1 MLFSSVSFLYV
12 FLPAVLLCYA
22 LARGRWKNHVLLL
35 FSLLFYAAG
44 EPVYIVL
51 LLFTAA
57 VAVCDVCGWWLVN
70 WFLRTSRYA
79 GINDAAHLVWG
90 LVTLYVASA
99 AAYVLLWN
107 LYRLLANIEDEQVFV
122 PANVHCLRAAS
133 WCCMAV
139 ALLCLGGAVFYLP
152 MVMVA
157 AAAAFM
163 GLIVRIIKNVFQ
175 RAIGMKAEL
184 DLTI

>member
-57 VAVCDVCGWWLVN
+57 VDYALALVVE
-70 WFLRTSRYA
+70 RYA
-79 GINDAAHLVWG
+79 GKRRARAALVLA
-90 LVTLYVASA
+90 LVSNLLMLAFSSMRISSSARSTACSARASRCCASRCRWASA
-99 AAYVLLWN
+99 SS
-107 LYRLLANIEDEQVFV
+107 RS
-122 PANVHCLRAAS
+122 R
-133 WCCMAV
+133 
-139 ALLCLGGAVFYLP
+139 
-152 MVMVA
+152 
-157 AAAAFM
+157 
-163 GLIVRIIKNVFQ
+163 R
-175 RAIGMKAEL
+175 
-184 DLTI
+184 

>member
-57 VAVCDVCGWWLVN
+57 VDYALALVVE
-70 WFLRTSRYA
+70 RYA
-79 GINDAAHLVWG
+79 GKRRARAALVLALVSNLLMLAFFKYADFLIGAVNG
-90 LVTLYVASA
+90 LLGTRIPLLRIPLPVGISFFTFQTMSYVIDVYRREVPAERNVLTLTTYVSLFHSSSPGPSCAIRPSPMSCTSA
-99 AAYVLLWN
+99 ATRSN
-107 LYRLLANIEDEQVFV
+107 
-122 PANVHCLRAAS
+122 
-133 WCCMAV
+133 
-139 ALLCLGGAVFYLP
+139 
-152 MVMVA
+152 
-157 AAAAFM
+157 
-163 GLIVRIIKNVFQ
+163 
-175 RAIGMKAEL
+175 
-184 DLTI
+184 